1 MGQEALSGKGHL
13 QDFLLTAAPD
23 FSWHFLSLPLSS
35 FRSEPGSASFAVLQ
49 NDRRHIRYTQLL
61 RLQTYFIFPH
71 PHLGCRLNFN
81 FLYYVSETFRL
92 QASCYFAINKKTT
105 LFTLLATPAF
115 STSSLPLN
123 LFRHCVS
130 WFRKT
135 CACFQDF
142 LIRQKKKRPPVVLLM
157 QEDTIN
163 KYNFVLKINGGGGK
177 EKKKDARNKMSRTP
191 KLIFTR
197 FVSLKHIITNTE
209 NKELNSLHVV

>member
-13 QDFLLTAAPD
+13 QDFLLTAAPG

-71 PHLGCRLNFN
+71 PHLGCRLNFI

-163 KYNFVLKINGGGGK
+163 KYNFVLKSMK
-177 EKKKDARNKMSRTP
+177 EERKKRKTQEIR
-191 KLIFTR
+191 
-197 FVSLKHIITNTE
+197 
-209 NKELNSLHVV
+209 

>member
-1 MGQEALSGKGHL
+1 MILTHLNGTRSTIRKGSL
-13 QDFLLTAAPD
+13 TGFPFNSSTRFLLAFPFTPSERVLGQSLGQPHSLYFKMTGGTYDTHSSFDFRHISYFLIHIWAAD
-23 FSWHFLSLPLSS
+23 WTSSSSITFQKRSGYRLLAILPL
-35 FRSEPGSASFAVLQ
+35 
-49 NDRRHIRYTQLL
+49 I
-61 RLQTYFIFPH
+61 
-71 PHLGCRLNFN
+71 
-81 FLYYVSETFRL
+81 
-92 QASCYFAINKKTT
+92 KKTT

-163 KYNFVLKINGGGGK
+163 KYNFVLKSMK
-177 EKKKDARNKMSRTP
+177 EEERKKRKTQEIRWAEHRSSFLHDLCHS
-191 KLIFTR
+191 
-197 FVSLKHIITNTE
+197 NT
-209 NKELNSLHVV
+209 SSQTQRIRS

>member
-1 MGQEALSGKGHL
+1 MTGGTYDTHSSFDFRHISYFLIHIWAADWTSTSSITFQKRSGYRL
-13 QDFLLTAAPD
+13 PAI
-23 FSWHFLSLPLSS
+23 LPL
-35 FRSEPGSASFAVLQ
+35 
-49 NDRRHIRYTQLL
+49 I
-61 RLQTYFIFPH
+61 
-71 PHLGCRLNFN
+71 
-81 FLYYVSETFRL
+81 
-92 QASCYFAINKKTT
+92 KKTT

-163 KYNFVLKINGGGGK
+163 KYNFVLKINEGGGK